1 MAADNKTLGNF
12 QLGNIPA
19 APRGVPQIEVTFDI
33 DANGIV
39 NVKAK
44 DLGTNKEQ
52 SITITA
58 STNLSDDE
66 IDKMVKEAEANRE
79 ADEKRKEE
87 ADLKNE
93 AEQLIFMTE
102 KSLKDLGDKVSNE
115 DKEKAEAEM
124 KDLKEA
130 LEKGNVEDIKAKKD
144 KLQETA
150 MAFATKVYEEA
161 AKQAQAEQGNE
172 ANTES
177 SDKKDD
183 NVVDAEFEEK

>member
-1 MAADNKTLGNF
+1 MASDNKTLGRF
-12 QLGNIPA
+12 QLTGIPA
-19 APRGVPQIEVTFDI
+19 APRGVPQIQVTFDI

-52 SITITA
+52 AITITA

-79 ADEKRKEE
+79 ADSKRKEE

-102 KSLKDLGDKVSNE
+102 KSIKDLGDKVDAK
-115 DKEKAEAEM
+115 DKEKAEEQI

-130 LEKGNVEDIKAKKD
+130 LEKNDIEDIKAKKD
-144 KLQETA
+144 KLNETA

-161 AKQAQAEQGNE
+161 AKKAGEENKE
-172 ANTES
+172 SNTD
-177 SDKKDD
+177 DKKSD
-183 NVVDAEFEEK
+183 VQDAEFEEK